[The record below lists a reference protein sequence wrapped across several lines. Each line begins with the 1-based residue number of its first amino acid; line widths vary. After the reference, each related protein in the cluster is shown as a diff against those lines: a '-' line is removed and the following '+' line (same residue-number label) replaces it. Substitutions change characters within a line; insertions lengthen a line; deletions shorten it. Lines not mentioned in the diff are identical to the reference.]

1 MKVGEICNREVVVV
15 DRGAAILEAAQLMR
29 RHHVGDVV
37 VTEERGGI
45 RVPVGILTD
54 RDIVVELLAEQVP
67 LDAVSV
73 GDAMSSELLTVSEEE
88 EVMDVL
94 QRMRGRGVRRAP
106 VVNPSGAL
114 AGILAVDD
122 MIDLIAEQLSDLVK
136 LIGNEQQREL
146 QRRG

>member
-1 MKVGEICNREVVVV
+1 MRVGEVCNREVVVI
-15 DRGAAILEAAQLMR
+15 DRQGGILEAAQLMR

-37 VTEERGGI
+37 VTEERNGA

-88 EVMDVL
+88 DVMGAI
-94 QRMRGRGVRRAP
+94 QRMPATAGRKRAP
-106 VVNPSGAL
+106 RFPWRW
-114 AGILAVDD
+114 
-122 MIDLIAEQLSDLVK
+122 EK
-136 LIGNEQQREL
+136 R
-146 QRRG
+146 